1 LCVYNPA
8 EVSIEQPRPP
18 LPIKAEQTA
27 LVLGGFKNK
36 MGFLALLPDQI
47 VFLESSVFSG
57 GGIFGGMGA
66 LIRAN
71 MQDAQSLAKAIER
84 GKAVTALPLAELAVV
99 RHPKGNFVEIES
111 TSGNTY
117 KFGGIS
123 YDKWAAV
130 IKAHL
135 ESRGASVVSSPTEIR
150 IQT

>member
-1 LCVYNPA
+1 M
-8 EVSIEQPRPP
+8 
-18 LPIKAEQTA
+18 
-27 LVLGGFKNK
+27 LGGFKNK

-66 LIRAN
+66 LISSF
-71 MQDAQSLAKAIER
+71 MQDAEGIAKAIER
-84 GKAVTALPLAELAVV
+84 GKGVTAVPLTELAVV

-111 TSGNTY
+111 TSGKTY

-135 ESRGASVVSSPTEIR
+135 ESRGATVVSSPTELK